1 MQEKNFEILLKSKFL
16 FKNFFRSIGISRIK
30 RGIHTIRRSIFIAT
44 NVSSC
49 SFSKSGTTQMYHF
62 QAVNLIKMMKI
73 HENSMMFEL
82 QTTLK
87 IFLRMFNIHYGYL
100 KVTLDIRLSSDIKII
115 VPRCVDQ
122 KLSPWIK
129 KNGG

>member
-1 MQEKNFEILLKSKFL
+1 MNSKFL

-49 SFSKSGTTQMYHF
+49 SLSKSGTTQMYHF
-62 QAVNLIKMMKI
+62 HTVNLMKMMKI

-115 VPRCVDQ
+115 VTRCIDQ
-122 KLSPWIK
+122 KLSLGSK
-129 KNGG
+129 KNTPKWRFPIT